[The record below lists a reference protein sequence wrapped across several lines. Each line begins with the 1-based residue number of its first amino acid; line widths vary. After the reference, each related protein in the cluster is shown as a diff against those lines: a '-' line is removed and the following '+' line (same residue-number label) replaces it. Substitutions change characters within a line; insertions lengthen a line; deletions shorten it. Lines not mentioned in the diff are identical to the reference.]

1 MTPALEQ
8 LYRHQDLSALQ
19 AEELFTRIFNGETDP
34 AVFASLLTA
43 LKMKGEA
50 PQEIA
55 GAARAMV
62 RQAVHFPRPEGIE
75 IGEIVGTGG
84 DGMHSINVSTISAL
98 CAAANDLKIAKHGNR
113 SVSSQTGAS
122 DLLTALG
129 FDITPTPEQAAQLL
143 MDTGFAFC
151 FAQLYHPAMR
161 HVMPVRKALGT
172 RTIFNILGP
181 VTSPARPDYAVIG
194 VYAPGLIE
202 PVAKTLREL
211 GMKRA
216 FVVHGCGFDEVCVT
230 GSTDYAELRDDGT
243 IVTGAFHLEDFGVCG
258 RYEASDFA
266 GGLPQKNA
274 ELALAILSGRGS
286 RAHNDMVAANT
297 ALLLLAGWRVGTLA
311 EGLALARETL
321 EHGRALSVV
330 EAHRAFAAKRK
341 SAAQDC
347 GAVLGKGAA

>member
-1 MTPALEQ
+1 M
-8 LYRHQDLSALQ
+8 
-19 AEELFTRIFNGETDP
+19 
-34 AVFASLLTA
+34 
-43 LKMKGEA
+43 
-50 PQEIA
+50 
-55 GAARAMV
+55 
-62 RQAVHFPRPEGIE
+62 
-75 IGEIVGTGG
+75 GTGG

-98 CAAANDLKIAKHGNR
+98 CAAANGLKIAKHGNR

-129 FDITPTPEQAAQLL
+129 FDIAPSPEEASRLL
-143 MDTGFAFC
+143 METGFAFC

-202 PVAKTLREL
+202 PVAKTLKEL

-230 GSTDYAELRDDGT
+230 GSTAYAELKENGEIETGSFTPADFG
-243 IVTGAFHLEDFGVCG
+243 VTGAYAPE
-258 RYEASDFA
+258 DFA
-266 GGLPQKNA
+266 GGLPEKNA
-274 ELALAILSGRGS
+274 ELALAILNGRGS

-297 ALLLLAGWRVGTLA
+297 ALLLLAGGRVKSLA

-321 EHGRALSVV
+321 ADGRAMAVV
-330 EAHRAFAAKRK
+330 DAHRAFAAKKER
-341 SAAQDC
+341 AAQEC
-347 GAVLGKGAA
+347 AAGEERAA

>member
-19 AEELFTRIFNGETDP
+19 AEELFTQIFNGETDP

-62 RQAVHFPRPEGIE
+62 RQAVKFPRPAGIE

-98 CAAANDLKIAKHGNR
+98 CAAANGLKIAKHGNR

-129 FDITPTPEQAAQLL
+129 FDITPTPQQASDL
-143 MDTGFAFC
+143 MMKTGFAFC

-202 PVAKTLREL
+202 PVAKTLKEL

-230 GSTDYAELRDDGT
+230 GKTDYAELKDDGRILT
-243 IVTGAFHLEDFGVCG
+243 GSFTPADFGVTGAYAAE
-258 RYEASDFA
+258 DFA
-266 GGLPQKNA
+266 GGLPETNA
-274 ELALAILSGRGS
+274 ELALSILSGKGS

-297 ALLLLAGWRVGTLA
+297 ALLLLAGRRVETLS

-321 EHGRALSVV
+321 ADGRALKVV
-330 EAHRAFAAKRK
+330 EAHRAFAREKAV
-341 SAAQDC
+341 AAQSEAC
-347 GAVLGKGAA
+347 CKAKAA

>member
-19 AEELFTRIFNGETDP
+19 AEELFTQIFNGETDP

-62 RQAVHFPRPEGIE
+62 RQAVKFPRPAGIE

-98 CAAANDLKIAKHGNR
+98 CAAANGLKIAKHGNR

-129 FDITPTPEQAAQLL
+129 FDITPTPQQASDL
-143 MDTGFAFC
+143 MMKTGFAFC

-202 PVAKTLREL
+202 PVAKTLKEL

-230 GSTDYAELRDDGT
+230 GKTDYAELKDDGRILT
-243 IVTGAFHLEDFGVCG
+243 GSFTPADFGVTGAYAAE
-258 RYEASDFA
+258 DFA
-266 GGLPQKNA
+266 GGLPEKNA
-274 ELALAILSGRGS
+274 ELSLSILSGKGS

-297 ALLLLAGWRVGTLA
+297 ALLLLAGRRVETLA

-321 EHGRALSVV
+321 ADGRALKVI
-330 EAHRAFAAKRK
+330 EAHRAFAHEKAV
-341 SAAQDC
+341 AAQSEAC
-347 GAVLGKGAA
+347 CKAKAA